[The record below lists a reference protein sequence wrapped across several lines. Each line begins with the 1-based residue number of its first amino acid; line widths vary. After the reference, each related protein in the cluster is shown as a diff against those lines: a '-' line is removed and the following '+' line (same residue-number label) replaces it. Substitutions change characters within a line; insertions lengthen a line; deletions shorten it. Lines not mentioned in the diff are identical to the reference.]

1 MFTGR
6 FFKELNTYY
15 VFTDNEKMVILYP
28 DGNYSI
34 LSVGDRLSY
43 GGKFTQEMYKDG
55 LSRCVGTAEFSL
67 DNISWAWRKEEVA

>member
-15 VFTDNEKMVILYP
+15 VFSDGKMTILYP
-28 DGNYSI
+28 DGIYSI
-34 LSVGDRLSY
+34 LSVGDSLSY
-43 GGKFTQEMYKDG
+43 GGIFTQEMFKEG

-67 DNISWAWRKEEVA
+67 DRISCAWCRKEIA